1 MPSRKSSKNSND
13 YGRAYVN
20 GGYNGSYGGYSS
32 HTYGYGPPKYGSY
45 NKYQHGGASSG
56 YGSYNPYGG
65 GGAYAGSMDRRGGMR
80 GDGLYPGADPYRR
93 GGGGGYEQPGMTGG
107 PAGGVDDKWRHTY
120 PYVPTSYNYH
130 HNARGPPESVD
141 LETEGGEEEERDHW
155 GSKWEFIFSCVGL
168 SVGIGNVWRFP
179 TLAYEN
185 GGGSFFI
192 AYFVLLLLI
201 GKPMYYMELA
211 LGQFAQR
218 GPVAIWKL
226 CPLGIGVGLAQCTV
240 SLIVAIYY
248 NVVMAYCLYY
258 IFASFSAE
266 VPWSVCSPN
275 WFQEVGADS
284 RCYERNA
291 ASGNGTNVTCLAEDG
306 ICETSAEQFFRRA
319 VLGVHNAYIKEITE
333 VDENNTEVVN
343 AYALSELGNIGEIK
357 WDITLCLLLSW
368 IVVFACLVKGIKS
381 SGKVVY
387 FTATF
392 PYVLLLA
399 LLVFG
404 CTLEGAAD
412 GIKAFFVPRAWT
424 GPKTISDPQVWRKA
438 AEQMFFS
445 LSVSW
450 GGLIM
455 FGSYNKFHHKVH
467 ITATVISSLDF
478 VTSVIA
484 GIVIFS
490 ILGQLKLEA
499 GLENIED
506 VVKGGTGLAF
516 IAYPEALSRL
526 WVPQLWSVMFFFML
540 FLLGLDSEFALLETV
555 LTAFYDS
562 LPNTKKY
569 QPLMVFL
576 ICLSCFLISL
586 PCVSSSGSFVFQIMD
601 DYGGGMSVMWIAIV
615 ETMFLMWVY
624 GVRNFAA
631 DIDFMLQTR
640 TSIVLKVLWALVPIL
655 LVVVQGFSL
664 ASFEAPTARNALGTV
679 YYPGWV
685 HSIGVALILVVILQ
699 IPLWAVVTTLY
710 YMCVPAKRVK
720 DVVKPTAEWG
730 PGDRHARKE
739 YLARRTRSDS
749 RAIAGYDN
757 QMMAAAGY
765 PYYYP
770 GYQSY
775 HM

>member
-1 MPSRKSSKNSND
+1 
-13 YGRAYVN
+13 
-20 GGYNGSYGGYSS
+20 
-32 HTYGYGPPKYGSY
+32 
-45 NKYQHGGASSG
+45 
-56 YGSYNPYGG
+56 
-65 GGAYAGSMDRRGGMR
+65 
-80 GDGLYPGADPYRR
+80 
-93 GGGGGYEQPGMTGG
+93 
-107 PAGGVDDKWRHTY
+107 
-120 PYVPTSYNYH
+120 
-130 HNARGPPESVD
+130 
-141 LETEGGEEEERDHW
+141 
-155 GSKWEFIFSCVGL
+155 
-168 SVGIGNVWRFP
+168 
-179 TLAYEN
+179 
-185 GGGSFFI
+185 
-192 AYFVLLLLI
+192 
-201 GKPMYYMELA
+201 
-211 LGQFAQR
+211 
-218 GPVAIWKL
+218 
-226 CPLGIGVGLAQCTV
+226 
-240 SLIVAIYY
+240 
-248 NVVMAYCLYY
+248 
-258 IFASFSAE
+258 
-266 VPWSVCSPN
+266 
-275 WFQEVGADS
+275 
-284 RCYERNA
+284 
-291 ASGNGTNVTCLAEDG
+291 
-306 ICETSAEQFFRRA
+306 
-319 VLGVHNAYIKEITE
+319 
-333 VDENNTEVVN
+333 
-343 AYALSELGNIGEIK
+343 
-357 WDITLCLLLSW
+357 
-368 IVVFACLVKGIKS
+368 
-381 SGKVVY
+381 
-387 FTATF
+387 
-392 PYVLLLA
+392 
-399 LLVFG
+399 
-404 CTLEGAAD
+404 
-412 GIKAFFVPRAWT
+412 
-424 GPKTISDPQVWRKA
+424 
-438 AEQMFFS
+438 
-445 LSVSW
+445 
-450 GGLIM
+450 M